1 MDVKHRVYAYLPPAP
16 PQGPPK
22 LTESL
27 HPGGRE
33 GDEGDN
39 VIRNET
45 VETSDKEVFIPVPP
59 GCENAVVEFHRR
71 NGQKAADSERVELV
85 KTEDMT
91 MFRLSLEDYGEYM
104 LNVYTEPTPGSGKV
118 RNVAKYQVGVARGL
132 GFASCSSLSL
142 SLSLCVSLSLFLSVC
157 LSPVSYT
164 HLTLPTSSEV

>member
-1 MDVKHRVYAYLPPAP
+1 MR
-16 PQGPPK
+16 
-22 LTESL
+22 LTVSL
-27 HPGGRE
+27 HPGAQE
-33 GDEGDN
+33 DDEGDN
-39 VIRNET
+39 VICNET

-118 RNVAKYQVGVARGL
+118 RNVAKYQVGCRGDA
-132 GFASCSSLSL
+132 GVGSVQFSVC
-142 SLSLCVSLSLFLSVC
+142 LSLFLSVC
-157 LSPVSYT
+157 LFVFMSVRLFVSVCLYVS
-164 HLTLPTSSEV
+164 LFLFRPDM